1 MITRIK
7 KAGVALLSVA
17 ALTGCD
23 SLLDVHNPNNLV
35 EESIRQEAAASAVV
49 NGAHAL
55 TASSISQI
63 WQPYLVASD
72 EMYWIG
78 SRDAWLA
85 LDQGFTANPEN
96 EFTDGAFPSV
106 GQARWMA
113 DEAIEILTEHVAAS
127 PSAEM
132 TELLAR
138 ANLYSGI
145 MYMTIGEMFDQFA
158 FSDKTVDGQPTS
170 DMLGVLNTAMS
181 RFDAAIGSGGA
192 DTKLAAQALKAR
204 TMQSHAIR
212 SGSGNVNAGATSLA
226 LTVLGAAGADW
237 QYDFTYSSGTIS
249 NSIAGWVNDRKENQ
263 FDLSLVTVN
272 ASNDVTGIALMDPI
286 DGIPDPALVK
296 RISQFKGGS
305 VGNSGGPY
313 EPMTITSVRLMHL
326 IAAEEALVGGDTGLF
341 TEHINHIRVNL
352 DGVTAFSGQI
362 SNDAMLQ
369 YTRRV
374 NTVMM
379 GLRLADMYR
388 WGITDPKWEPL
399 SDAIR
404 TQARLPITT
413 IELQANCYLNGQGC

>member
-23 SLLDVHNPNNLV
+23 SLLDVNNPNNLI
-35 EESIRQEAAASAVV
+35 EESIRREAAASAVV
-49 NGAHAL
+49 NGALSL
-55 TASSISQI
+55 TARAISNI
-63 WQPYLVASD
+63 WQPYLVAAD
-72 EMYWIG
+72 ELYWIG
-78 SRDAWLA
+78 ARDAWLA

-113 DEAIEILTEHVAAS
+113 DEAIEILTEHVANS
-127 PSAEM
+127 PSAIM

-145 MYMTIGEMFDQFA
+145 MYMTIGEVFDEFA
-158 FSDKTVDGQPTS
+158 FSDKTEDGPPTS
-170 DMLGVLNTAMS
+170 DMVGVLATAMS

-204 TMQSHAIR
+204 TMQSSAIR
-212 SGSGNVNAGATSLA
+212 TGTGNVNAGATSLA
-226 LTVLGAAGADW
+226 LTVLGAAGADY
-237 QYDFTYSSGTIS
+237 QFDFTYSAGTIS
-249 NSIAGWVNDRKENQ
+249 NGVAGWVNDRKENQ
-263 FDLSLVTVN
+263 FDLSLVTVD
-272 ASNDVTGIALMDPI
+272 AANDVTGISLMDPI

-305 VGNSGGPY
+305 VGSAGGPY
-313 EPMTITSVRLMHL
+313 EPMTISSVRLMHL
-326 IAAEEALVGGDTGLF
+326 IAAEEALVGGNTGLF
-341 TEHINHIRVNL
+341 TAHINHIRADL
-352 DGVTAFSGQI
+352 DGLTAFSGQI

-379 GLRLADMYR
+379 GLRLDDMYR
-388 WGITDPKWEPL
+388 WGITDPKWEPQ
-399 SDAIR
+399 SDAIT
-404 TQARLPITT
+404 TQAHLPITN
-413 IELQANCYLNGQGC
+413 IELRANCYLNGQGC

>member
-7 KAGVALLSVA
+7 KAGVALLTVA

-23 SLLDVHNPNNLV
+23 SLLDVNNPNNLV

-49 NGAHAL
+49 NGALSL
-55 TASSISQI
+55 TARAIANI

-72 EMYWIG
+72 DLYWIG

-85 LDQGFTANPEN
+85 LDQGFTANSEN
-96 EFTDGAFPSV
+96 EFTDSAFPSV

-127 PSAEM
+127 PSAAM

-158 FSDKTVDGQPTS
+158 FSDKTEDGPPTS
-170 DMLGVLNTAMS
+170 DMVGVLNTGMS
-181 RFDAAIGSGGA
+181 RFDAAISGGGA

-204 TMQSHAIR
+204 TMRSSAIR
-212 SGSGNVNAGATSLA
+212 SGTGNVNAGATSLA

-237 QYDFTYSSGTIS
+237 QYDFTYSSGTITNFMSS
-249 NSIAGWVNDRKENQ
+249 NVNDRKENQ
-263 FDLSLVTVN
+263 IDRSLVTI
-272 ASNDVTGIALMDPI
+272 STENDVTGIALMDPI

-305 VGNSGGPY
+305 VAKAGGQY

-341 TEHINHIRVNL
+341 TAHINHIRADL
-352 DGVTAFSGQI
+352 DGLTAFSGQI

-369 YTRRV
+369 YTTRV
-374 NTVMM
+374 NTVLM

-388 WGITDPKWEPL
+388 WGIIDPKWEPQ

-413 IELQANCYLNGQGC
+413 IELQANCHLNGQGC